1 MVTEID
7 AGVRMKGWSDVKT
20 KGAILWGLNEKWSVE
35 EIEIGEPVAGEVQIR
50 MEAAGMCH
58 SDHHIVTGATPMP
71 SFPVMGGHEGSG
83 VITKLGP
90 EVKGLEVGDHVVLS
104 FIPAC
109 GTCPACS
116 AGHQNLCDL
125 GMGLLSGQAIS
136 DGTYRIQAR
145 GENVIP
151 MCLLGTFSPYMVVNQ
166 SSVVKIDKDIPFE
179 VAALVG
185 CGVPTGWGSAT
196 HIADVKPG
204 EDVVIMG
211 VGGVGIS
218 ALQGAVAS
226 GARYIFAIDPVPW
239 KREQALKFGAT
250 HAFESAAAAI
260 QPIID
265 ATYGRMAQKT
275 IITVGEMKGEYVE
288 EAMILTAKAGRCVV
302 TAMGHLTDMDVKLNL
317 FLMSMLQKDL
327 QGNIFGGGNA
337 RQDVPNL
344 LAMYKAGK
352 LNLDDMVTRTY
363 TLEGVNDGYQ
373 DMLDGKNIRGVIRYT
388 EADW

>member
-1 MVTEID
+1 M
-7 AGVRMKGWSDVKT
+7 KT

-275 IITVGEMKGEYVE
+275 ITTVGEMKGEYVE

>member
-1 MVTEID
+1 M
-7 AGVRMKGWSDVKT
+7 KT
-20 KGAILWGLNEKWSVE
+20 KGAILWGLNEPWSVE
-35 EIEIGEPVAGEVQIR
+35 EIEIGDPVAGEVQIR

-83 VITKLGP
+83 VITKVGP
-90 EVKGLEVGDHVVLS
+90 EVADLAVGDHVVLS
-104 FIPAC
+104 FVPAC
-109 GTCPACS
+109 GHCPACS

-125 GMGLLSGQAIS
+125 GMGLLSGLAIS

-145 GENVIP
+145 GQNVIP
-151 MCLLGTFSPYMVVNQ
+151 MCLLGTFSPYMTVHQ
-166 SSVVKIDKDIPFE
+166 TSVVKIDKDIPFE

-196 HIADVKPG
+196 NVAEVKPG
-204 EDVVIMG
+204 ESVVIMG
-211 VGGVGIS
+211 VGGVGMS

-226 GARYIFAIDPVPW
+226 GARQIFAIDPVPW

-260 QPIID
+260 EPIISL
-265 ATYGRMAQKT
+265 TEGRMAQKS
-275 IITVGEMKGEYVE
+275 IITVGEMRGEYVE
-288 EAMILTAKAGRCVV
+288 EALLLTSKAGRCVV

-317 FLMSMLQKDL
+317 FLFAMLQKDL
-327 QGNIFGGGNA
+327 KGNIFGGGNA
-337 RQDVPNL
+337 RVEIPNL
-344 LAMYKAGK
+344 LAMYKSGQ
-352 LNLDDMVTRTY
+352 LNLDDMITRRY
-363 TLEGVNDGYQ
+363 SLEDVNDGYQ
-373 DMLDGKNIRGVIRYT
+373 DMLDGKNIRGVIKYT

>member
-1 MVTEID
+1 M
-7 AGVRMKGWSDVKT
+7 KT

-50 MEAAGMCH
+50 MKAAGMCH

>member
-1 MVTEID
+1 M
-7 AGVRMKGWSDVKT
+7 KT

-239 KREQALKFGAT
+239 KREQALKYGAT
-250 HAFESAAAAI
+250 HAFERAA
-260 QPIID
+260 
-265 ATYGRMAQKT
+265 
-275 IITVGEMKGEYVE
+275 
-288 EAMILTAKAGRCVV
+288 
-302 TAMGHLTDMDVKLNL
+302 
-317 FLMSMLQKDL
+317 
-327 QGNIFGGGNA
+327 
-337 RQDVPNL
+337 
-344 LAMYKAGK
+344 
-352 LNLDDMVTRTY
+352 
-363 TLEGVNDGYQ
+363 
-373 DMLDGKNIRGVIRYT
+373 
-388 EADW
+388 

>member
-1 MVTEID
+1 M
-7 AGVRMKGWSDVKT
+7 KT

-344 LAMYKAGK
+344 LSMYKAGK

>member
-1 MVTEID
+1 M
-7 AGVRMKGWSDVKT
+7 KT
-20 KGAILWGLNEKWSVE
+20 KGAILWGLNEKWSIE

-211 VGGVGIS
+211 CGGVGIS

-226 GARYIFAIDPVPW
+226 GARKIFAIDPVPW

-250 HAFESAAAAI
+250 HAYESAAAAI
-260 QPIID
+260 EPIINE
-265 ATYGRMAQKT
+265 THGRMAQKT

-302 TAMGHLTDMDVKLNL
+302 TAMGHLMDMDVKLNL

-352 LNLDDMVTRTY
+352 LNLDDMITRTY
-363 TLEGVNDGYQ
+363 SLEGVNDGYQ

>member
-1 MVTEID
+1 M
-7 AGVRMKGWSDVKT
+7 KT
-20 KGAILWGLNEKWSVE
+20 KGAILWGLGEKWSVE

-58 SDHHIVTGATPMP
+58 SDHHIVTGATPMA
-71 SFPVMGGHEGSG
+71 SFPAMGGHEGSG
-83 VITKLGP
+83 VITKVGA
-90 EVKGLEVGDHVVLS
+90 EVHGLEVGDHVVLS

-116 AGHQNLCDL
+116 GGHQNLCDL

-226 GARYIFAIDPVPW
+226 GARKIFAIDPVPW

-250 HAFESAAAAI
+250 HVYESAAAAI
-260 QPIID
+260 EPIINE
-265 ATYGRMAQKT
+265 THGRMAQKT

-288 EAMILTAKAGRCVV
+288 EAMILTAKAGRVVV
-302 TAMGHLTDMDVKLNL
+302 TAMGHLVDMDVKLNL

-352 LNLDDMVTRTY
+352 LNLDDMITRTY
-363 TLEGVNDGYQ
+363 SLEEVNEGYQ